1 MTVKHGVKQQENA
14 QTVMVDILLRMEY
27 AQFLKNNNKLQTS
40 FPKIQDALNQMLM
53 EHALSVLTDMS

>member
-27 AQFLKNNNKLQTS
+27 AQFLKNNTKLQTS

>member
-14 QTVMVDILLRMEY
+14 QTAMVDILLRMEY